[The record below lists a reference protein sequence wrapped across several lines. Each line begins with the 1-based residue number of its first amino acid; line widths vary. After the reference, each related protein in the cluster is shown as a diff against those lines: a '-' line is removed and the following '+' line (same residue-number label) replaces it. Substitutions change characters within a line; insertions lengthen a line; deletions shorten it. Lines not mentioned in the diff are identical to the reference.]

1 MGEIIATL
9 GVNSAL
15 TPEDVEITP
24 GTEDIVV
31 EPSEGC
37 FLRTVTVKAIPADDG
52 GSGDDTGNDTGDN
65 TGNDTGDTGDNGNG

>member
-52 GSGDDTGNDTGDN
+52 GSSDGDNTDGDDTG
-65 TGNDTGDTGDNGNG
+65 DTGDTGDNGNG